1 MTSYILK
8 NIDESKDILMYQEKE
23 CYNFTPSAKYKWVKK
38 ITVLDSDL
46 VNAIWENKL
55 EKEYSKA
62 LKNIYALLANTSDD
76 EGASL
81 DIFEEIE
88 KIKQYFMSFSSKK
101 VDKKIVNKYL
111 KKILTLENNLK
122 VVSKRKNEVG
132 KGR

>member
-23 CYNFTPSAKYKWVKK
+23 SYNFTPSAKYKWVKK

-46 VNAIWENKL
+46 VDAIWENKL